1 MDRRDFLKLAG
12 EYVIIPTLIIL
23 LGYLMYETLI
33 VNGVFDLII
42 RFFIAPYITI
52 IVLAN
57 IFGESF
63 SKLTNKVFQPFISAY
78 NKIPQGIRLIFAVLI
93 ELITYL
99 IPFAIGALFYHMW
112 QEDQVNAFV
121 VISAFMIIELQKIWK
136 KKSAEKEET
145 MNNNVNNK

>member
-1 MDRRDFLKLAG
+1 MDRRDFLKFFSI
-12 EYVIIPTLIIL
+12 YVIIPILILL

-42 RFFIAPYITI
+42 RFFVAPYITI

-78 NKIPQGIRLIFAVLI
+78 NKIPQGIRMAFGVLI

-99 IPFAIGALFYHMW
+99 IPFAVGALFYHMW
-112 QEDQVNAFV
+112 QEDQANALV
-121 VISAFMIIELQKIWK
+121 VISAFVIIELQNIWK

-145 MNNNVNNK
+145 INNK